1 MSFIKYIFGYLIRT
15 ILYATAFGLIGTIF
29 SLVKGWPLLRGAYI
43 FVLGGGVLTMV
54 IAIALLIGTPSMR
67 KSMFTSP
74 EMRRKPG
81 AGAEGIGAAAMG
93 IFIVIIGFWLES
105 RMHR

>member
-1 MSFIKYIFGYLIRT
+1 
-15 ILYATAFGLIGTIF
+15 
-29 SLVKGWPLLRGAYI
+29 
-43 FVLGGGVLTMV
+43 MV

-67 KSMFTSP
+67 KSMFTTP